1 MMGQEIS
8 LFFLF
13 LGVLGFVS
21 FIFILCVLGWFFY
34 VCYISIEGN
43 IYFINNFVCYIDCI
57 VLSVVDL
64 MHIWNLIFWVQVILC
79 FIVVYEGS
87 WIVLFCEFYEFWF
100 YRDFL

>member
-34 VCYISIEGN
+34 VW
-43 IYFINNFVCYIDCI
+43 
-57 VLSVVDL
+57 LSVVDL